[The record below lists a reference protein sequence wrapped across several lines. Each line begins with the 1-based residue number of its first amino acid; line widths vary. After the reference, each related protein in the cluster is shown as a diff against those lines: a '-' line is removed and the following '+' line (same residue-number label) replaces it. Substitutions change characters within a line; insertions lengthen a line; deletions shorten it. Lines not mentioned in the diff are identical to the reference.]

1 MVVPPCGWS
10 SGLVDRLIYVE
21 RSSGTIRNDIPVS
34 ESDAASDDRRRPR
47 ADARR
52 NAEALLDAAKVVF
65 ATSGVDAP
73 PKQIA
78 ETAGVGVGTLYRHF
92 PHRADLVVAVFQREI
107 DACAQAAPA
116 LAADNPPGVALE
128 QWLYRLTEF
137 VDTKQGLAAALH
149 SGDPVF
155 DDLPTIF
162 MARFVPALEDLLAA
176 ATASGDVRASIS
188 AEELILAVAQLC
200 HTPAGVQSINQSRR
214 MVAILV
220 NGLRF
225 ETTTSSG

>member
-1 MVVPPCGWS
+1 M
-10 SGLVDRLIYVE
+10 E
-21 RSSGTIRNDIPVS
+21 RSSGTIRKDIPVS
-34 ESDAASDDRRRPR
+34 ASDAALDGQRRPR

-52 NAEALLDAAKVVF
+52 NAEALLGAAKAVF
-65 ATSGVDAP
+65 ASTGIDAP
-73 PKQIA
+73 AKQIA
-78 ETAGVGVGTLYRHF
+78 DAAGVGVGTLYRHF

-116 LAADNPPGVALE
+116 LAAENPPGVALE
-128 QWLYRLTEF
+128 KWLYRLTEF

-149 SGDPVF
+149 SGDPAF
-155 DDLPTIF
+155 NDLPAIF
-162 MARFVPALEDLLAA
+162 MARFVPALEDLLTA

-225 ETTTSSG
+225 EATRSSG